1 MEQSTSKE
9 VDGPESDLMETQ
21 AMEKEVGKTTISP
34 EVLHKIARLTTL
46 SVQGVSRM
54 ASYRGRMEKALS
66 KDDSKGIK
74 VEIRDNQAFV
84 DIFVVLMSN
93 FNVRDVSREIQSR
106 VSRAISEMVGMKVGG
121 VTIHVI
127 DIDFNA

>member
-1 MEQSTSKE
+1 
-9 VDGPESDLMETQ
+9 METQ